1 MASTASMLC
10 LILVTLFSKSPV
22 ALHYTDEFP
31 SIRRS
36 LVCLIDFLQAVS
48 ARKITP
54 LTWIWF
60 QVPPL
65 GVLMISGCSVDFFI
79 NILLTILGW
88 VNVFSRFYSLQGC
101 TFFNQPSFD
110 VWDVWNSL
118 LIDIDTSRVTSMLSI
133 WNTSTT
139 ATAVRTQWHGS
150 ARLGCIR
157 NAFYK
162 DMMVEHMGALLE
174 RFTGLRIQIRM
185 SNTTRT
191 TPGRCKGLMLRWCHV
206 ALHIGLLFSGPW
218 PGPVLNTNFIV
229 MAPLISCLHSD
240 GVLRLEDSRYL

>member
-79 NILLTILGW
+79 NILLTILG
-88 VNVFSRFYSLQGC
+88 
-101 TFFNQPSFD
+101 
-110 VWDVWNSL
+110 
-118 LIDIDTSRVTSMLSI
+118 
-133 WNTSTT
+133 
-139 ATAVRTQWHGS
+139 
-150 ARLGCIR
+150 
-157 NAFYK
+157 
-162 DMMVEHMGALLE
+162 
-174 RFTGLRIQIRM
+174 
-185 SNTTRT
+185 
-191 TPGRCKGLMLRWCHV
+191 
-206 ALHIGLLFSGPW
+206 
-218 PGPVLNTNFIV
+218 
-229 MAPLISCLHSD
+229 
-240 GVLRLEDSRYL
+240 